1 MLTASRKVT
10 GLRVA
15 FEKCPARPYV
25 ELRVPDELGSVDQL
39 TVVTVSHDQGFSHE
53 EESLGGTYEASW
65 SWFALSVVSPSNH
78 ARAPI
83 NDVQRNVHARFEPKR
98 HENVYKAS
106 SSDAEVRKL
115 VSSIR
120 GGDLIQL
127 IPRAAF
133 NAWANYVYEAELKV
147 EGYAATRVDPSSL
160 ETPAGLYAPLDKQTK
175 EIRVMA
181 IDAGD
186 FEDAISCT
194 LRTIPMSDS
203 NHIEYN
209 ALSYC
214 WGSAGGSRSIQVRV
228 PKQAAGQLGA
238 SDDEV
243 YNVCITW
250 NLFDAIRHIRPKR
263 GVYLLWAD
271 YVCIDQ
277 NNLAERA
284 EQVAIMRHIY
294 SEASQ
299 VHVWLGPRVEV
310 GRWSSEDVFASLRT
324 VHERFLGRGVDG
336 CLGGPQAAP
345 HKDFAHTDATGL
357 EIKIPMDDFFSSWWH
372 RCDFAWFRRTW
383 VLQEVSN
390 ARRKPAVVHCGRD
403 TLLWP
408 VVLRAAK
415 CVRRMMHIMPDD
427 RHGFSMMPAI
437 FLRLVGTPDGDL
449 AGQGQPQKM
458 PGILEVLVGGHDLE
472 ASDLRDKIFAL
483 LQFGAETWHVEGLPP
498 LVRPDYAKTTVQT
511 YADFTRWWIIQARSL
526 RILSAVH
533 TTRYR
538 GWQQMTADD
547 PPELGTGPGL
557 DDRPTWSFWHGG
569 TASWAEATLG
579 LSPDTKYRAAGE
591 TVPDAQLLRLPHLP
605 ETSQSGSAAATT
617 GLLLRGRR
625 VCTIKSIVPFPVH
638 FGYSEHPDDRRPP
651 PRELA
656 APFIKLFDPVGAR
669 RTWLWNR
676 EGSQGGMLADLDVR
690 GGHSRDGDAAEHYKH
705 ARDHDFSP
713 TLDCCSP
720 CYFGADPVGPVEV
733 VVDDESSQRAGELLG
748 LCPYMSRA
756 GDIVVVLDGG
766 PVPYVLRETAKEGS
780 YYLVGECYLRGFM
793 NGEALQERGGN
804 MLFEAEIF
812 TLI

>member
-1 MLTASRKVT
+1 
-10 GLRVA
+10 
-15 FEKCPARPYV
+15 
-25 ELRVPDELGSVDQL
+25 
-39 TVVTVSHDQGFSHE
+39 
-53 EESLGGTYEASW
+53 
-65 SWFALSVVSPSNH
+65 
-78 ARAPI
+78 
-83 NDVQRNVHARFEPKR
+83 
-98 HENVYKAS
+98 
-106 SSDAEVRKL
+106 
-115 VSSIR
+115 
-120 GGDLIQL
+120 
-127 IPRAAF
+127 
-133 NAWANYVYEAELKV
+133 
-147 EGYAATRVDPSSL
+147 
-160 ETPAGLYAPLDKQTK
+160 
-175 EIRVMA
+175 
-181 IDAGD
+181 
-186 FEDAISCT
+186 
-194 LRTIPMSDS
+194 
-203 NHIEYN
+203 
-209 ALSYC
+209 
-214 WGSAGGSRSIQVRV
+214 
-228 PKQAAGQLGA
+228 
-238 SDDEV
+238 
-243 YNVCITW
+243 
-250 NLFDAIRHIRPKR
+250 
-263 GVYLLWAD
+263 
-271 YVCIDQ
+271 
-277 NNLAERA
+277 
-284 EQVAIMRHIY
+284 MRHIH

-299 VHVWLGPRVEV
+299 VHAWLGPRVELD
-310 GRWSSEDVFASLRT
+310 RWSSEDVFASLRT

-357 EIKIPMDDFFSSWWH
+357 GIKIPMDDFFSSWWH
-372 RCDFAWFRRTW
+372 GCDFAWFRRTW

-390 ARRKPAVVHCGRD
+390 ARRKPAVVHCGHD

-415 CVRRMMHIMPDD
+415 CVRRMMHIVPDD

-437 FLRLVGTPDGDL
+437 SLRLVGTPDGDL
-449 AGQGQPQKM
+449 AGQPQQI

-498 LVRPDYAKTTVQT
+498 LVRPGYAKTTVQT

-533 TTRYR
+533 TTRYC

-557 DDRPTWSFWHGG
+557 DGRPTWSFWHGG

-591 TVPDAQLLRLPHLP
+591 TVPDAQLLHLPRLP
-605 ETSQSGSAAATT
+605 ETGQSGNAAATT

-625 VCTIKSIVPFPVH
+625 AT
-638 FGYSEHPDDRRPP
+638 GAPP

-656 APFIKLFDPVGAR
+656 APFIKLLDPVGAR

-690 GGHSRDGDAAEHYKH
+690 GGHNRDGDAAEHYKH

-713 TLDCCSP
+713 MLDCCSP

-733 VVDDESSQRAGELLG
+733 VVDDESSQSAGEPLG
-748 LCPYMSRA
+748 LCPYMGRA
-756 GDIVVVLDGG
+756 GDMVVVLDGG
-766 PVPYVLRETAKEGS
+766 LVPYVLRETAKGKR
-780 YYLVGECYLRGFM
+780 YYLVEECYLRGFM
-793 NGEALQERGGN
+793 NGEALQERHGN